1 MSSKSLTLRSGLPRE
16 HPVSAARQGRE
27 TRKEE
32 EVEAEEVEVEAE
44 VERSSWSSSS
54 LVLEIGFVVLLEREK
69 R

>member
-1 MSSKSLTLRSGLPRE
+1 M
-16 HPVSAARQGRE
+16 SAARQGRE